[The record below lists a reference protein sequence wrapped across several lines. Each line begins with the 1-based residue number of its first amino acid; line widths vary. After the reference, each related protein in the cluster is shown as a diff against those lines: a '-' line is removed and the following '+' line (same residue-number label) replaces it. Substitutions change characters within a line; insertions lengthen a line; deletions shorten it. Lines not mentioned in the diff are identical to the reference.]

1 MTDNLSLPNI
11 QEADTLLSELLQEVQ
26 KWEGTLA
33 GGTKLGTGAAAVE
46 SLLKTQ
52 VSFGNPQDR
61 LTLLTEETFKG
72 SGTELIG
79 IYKQQMQ
86 TQYDF
91 YYMTLTVGLR
101 AQPGAQF
108 RRLTCQLDFHPKGN
122 NEPIIQSIFP
132 NHKWRTIMNF
142 GVGIDVGLNGNLEWS
157 AGVDSAWLGEL
168 TNLLPGELKTNAT
181 NKNELKAFL
190 VLPEYKYELS
200 HAEVTAIGDGSST
213 CYWRIQDQEI
223 QKVGT
228 AKFAVVFKVPK
239 GTESINLRGIAWAE
253 PNMNWLAAD
262 VRDVFSEFSDR
273 FKNLLRR
280 KDEAAIQLARIA
292 NEEWSLILPK
302 ATIPSEKI
310 R

>member
-33 GGTKLGTGAAAVE
+33 GGTKLGTGAAAIE
-46 SLLKTQ
+46 SLLKTK

-91 YYMTLTVGLR
+91 YYMTLTVDLR
-101 AQPGAQF
+101 PKPGAQF

-132 NHKWRTIMNF
+132 NQKWRTIMQY
-142 GVGIDVGLNGNLEWS
+142 GL
-157 AGVDSAWLGEL
+157 
-168 TNLLPGELKTNAT
+168 LKGWEA
-181 NKNELKAFL
+181 LK
-190 VLPEYKYELS
+190 Y
-200 HAEVTAIGDGSST
+200 
-213 CYWRIQDQEI
+213 
-223 QKVGT
+223 
-228 AKFAVVFKVPK
+228 
-239 GTESINLRGIAWAE
+239 
-253 PNMNWLAAD
+253 
-262 VRDVFSEFSDR
+262 
-273 FKNLLRR
+273 
-280 KDEAAIQLARIA
+280 
-292 NEEWSLILPK
+292 
-302 ATIPSEKI
+302 
-310 R
+310 

>member
-11 QEADTLLSELLQEVQ
+11 QEADTLLSDLLQEVQ

-61 LTLLTEETFKG
+61 LTLLTEETFKER
-72 SGTELIG
+72 GTELIG
-79 IYKQQMQ
+79 DYKQEMQ

-91 YYMTLTVGLR
+91 YYMTLTVDLR
-101 AQPGAQF
+101 PQPGAQF

-122 NEPIIQSIFP
+122 KEPIIQSIFP
-132 NHKWRTIMNF
+132 NQKWRTIMNF
-142 GVGIDVGLNGNLEWS
+142 GVGIDIGLNGNLEWS
-157 AGVDSAWLGEL
+157 AGVDSAGLGEL
-168 TNLLPGELKTNAT
+168 TNLLPGQLKTNAA

-190 VLPEYKYELS
+190 ALPEYKYELS
-200 HAEVTAIGDGSST
+200 HAEVTAVGERSST
-213 CYWRIQDQEI
+213 CYWRIQDQEVK
-223 QKVGT
+223 KVGT

-239 GTESINLRGIAWAE
+239 GTETVNLRGIAWAE
-253 PNMNWLAAD
+253 PNMNWLTAD
-262 VRDVFSEFSDR
+262 VRDVFSELSDR

-292 NEEWSLILPK
+292 HEEWSLILPK
-302 ATIPSEKI
+302 ATTKG
-310 R
+310 